1 MKKIIF
7 MTMLCLTL
15 LYPAELET
23 NKDVYD
29 VNENIE
35 LVLTELRA
43 ESNDWVA
50 IFPAESNNDFGAIVQ
65 WQLTGGTVDAALQF
79 NPLREGSYDVRLFYG
94 AEVVEGVS
102 KRITVVN
109 DENAVTNI
117 QTNKEIYKVN
127 EAILVNYENMSGN
140 DQDWIGIYPKNSN
153 NDWENVLQWTWT
165 DGGVVGNHNFEG
177 LAVGEYEVRA
187 FFNNSFNMEAHYAFS
202 VEGDNPV
209 TTVKTNKD
217 VYAPNEEVIASFENM
232 SGDNED
238 WMGIYPAGSENTWE
252 NMVDWKWI
260 AGDIEGERRFNG
272 LAAGEYEV
280 RVFFENSFEVEASY
294 AFVIEDDAFEF
305 SLRKNPLDPY
315 ELIRVDFE
323 NMPGLDSD
331 WIGIFEI
338 GAEDAKET
346 AIAFKDTN
354 NQEDGELTFNG
365 LRAGEYEARA
375 YFQGKRQ
382 GLIQF
387 TVQDKAI
394 ERVLYDDFEDGIDP
408 RWTKYFGRDM
418 TLLNVGAIDQA
429 VGHTQRQVQVAG
441 QHSLRTY
448 NSDGLAQSSGYFF
461 DFESPNKKFKFLNVD
476 MKIGVSSHRFAFGV
490 KVKTKFGDRRI
501 EFASWLNHTL
511 PSGQQIIRGPYG
523 NVLEGHRQA
532 FTQDNYLFVHPGPSD
547 YYVGT
552 SGIGRGS
559 TMFINYKINIEE
571 KLRLMEPDNELYEIT
586 LFSTSGGDYDNL
598 ALTTH

>member
-1 MKKIIF
+1 
-7 MTMLCLTL
+7 MLFLTL

-23 NKDVYD
+23 NKDVYE

-35 LVLTELRA
+35 VVLTELRA
-43 ESNDWVA
+43 EGSDWVA
-50 IFPAESNNDFGAIVQ
+50 IFPADSNNDFGAIVQ

-94 AEVVEGVS
+94 AEAVEGVS

-117 QTNKEIYKVN
+117 QTNKEIYEVN

-165 DGGVVGNHNFEG
+165 DGGVAGNHNFEG

-187 FFNNSFNMEAHYAFS
+187 FFNNSFNTEARYAFS

-209 TTVKTNKD
+209 TTVRTNKD

-238 WMGIYPAGSENTWE
+238 WMGIYPAGSESTWE

-272 LAAGEYEV
+272 LAPGEYEV
-280 RVFFENSFEVEASY
+280 HVFFENSFEVEASY
-294 AFVIEDDAFEF
+294 AFVIEDDVFEF

-365 LRAGEYEARA
+365 LAAGEYEARA
-375 YFQGKRQ
+375 YFQGERQ
-382 GLIQF
+382 GLLQF

-394 ERVLYDDFEDGIDP
+394 ERVLYDDFEDGQISD
-408 RWTKYFGRDM
+408 RWVRVAGRNM
-418 TLLNVGAIDQA
+418 TLNNFGVEAQGVASTERKVKI
-429 VGHTQRQVQVAG
+429 AG
-441 QHSLRTY
+441 QKSLRTY
-448 NSDGLAQSSGYFF
+448 RDYRGGVNHSGYYF
-461 DFESPNKKFKFLNVD
+461 DFQNPDPKLKFLEID
-476 MKIGVSSHRFAFGV
+476 MAIGESSHVFAFGV

-501 EFASWLNHTL
+501 EFASWLNHTM
-511 PSGQQIIRGPYG
+511 PSGQQSIRGPYG
-523 NVLEGHRQA
+523 NVLPGHRGP

-547 YYVGT
+547 YYVGSIY
-552 SGIGRGS
+552 SGGRN
-559 TMFINYKINIEE
+559 MMIHYKINIEE
-571 KLRLMEPDNELYEIT
+571 KIRLMEPDNEFLGMI